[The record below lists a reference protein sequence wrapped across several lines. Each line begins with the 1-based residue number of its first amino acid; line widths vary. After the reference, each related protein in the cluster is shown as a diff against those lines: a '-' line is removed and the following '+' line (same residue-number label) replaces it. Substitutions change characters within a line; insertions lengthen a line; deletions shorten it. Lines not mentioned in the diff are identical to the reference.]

1 MPFRVTE
8 PCNRFLEASHD
19 PAEVIRQMR
28 AGPLS
33 DVVGQA
39 VKDLLLLVETDCVA
53 GVRGLELANV
63 VSKGD
68 RWNIGEPL
76 GFPEHFGSRDFS
88 RLRTI

>member
-33 DVVGQA
+33 DIVGQA
-39 VKDLLLLVETDCVA
+39 VKGFGHSAGMADLDPRVRPLAKQRRPPGSA
-53 GVRGLELANV
+53 GVAV
-63 VSKGD
+63 AV
-68 RWNIGEPL
+68 
-76 GFPEHFGSRDFS
+76 
-88 RLRTI
+88 